1 MSRFSKNSTVILGAV
16 LVLALLVLHL
26 EAQTTH
32 TVTLNWLDSVNPA
45 GTTYNAYR
53 KPEACT
59 GTAAFVKINTTPI
72 TAKSYT
78 DAGVAPG
85 IYCYHVT
92 AVSAISAAE
101 STPSN
106 TAGAV
111 AENPIVPPSGLT
123 ITVAIATVTVSPAG
137 EMVAK
142 LEVNTQKPT
151 QQ

>member
-1 MSRFSKNSTVILGAV
+1 MKFLILLIGAT
-16 LVLALLVLHL
+16 LA
-26 EAQTTH
+26 AQTTH
-32 TVTLNWLDSVNPA
+32 TVTLNWLDTVNPA

-53 KPEACT
+53 KPEACI
-59 GTAAFVKINTTPI
+59 GAAPFAKINTSAI
-72 TAKSYT
+72 TAKTYT

-85 IYCYHVT
+85 TYCYQVT
-92 AVSAISAAE
+92 AVSAISATE
-101 STPSN
+101 SSPSN

-123 ITVAIATVTVSPAG
+123 ITVAIATVTVSPTG

-142 LEVNTQKPT
+142 LEVNTQKPAA